1 MSWRI
6 LVLLGAKLVP
16 LLVEALRDGRLSA
29 AELQALVDALLLVAE
44 ALVDSKRSG

>member
-29 AELQALVDALLLVAE
+29 AELQQLVDALLHVAA
-44 ALVDSKRSG
+44 ALVDKQSA